1 MKEIAATPNIP
12 QAVLDAEGPFVTLYL
27 DTTVQSEDAPKNLDL
42 RWQALRDKA
51 AAGGASTAALEALDA
66 VVDGAHTKGDG
77 VAAIT
82 SGDQLVLRRHLS
94 QPIEDGIS
102 VGPLPFLLPLI
113 EWEQDNP
120 FVAVV
125 LADRIGAE
133 IHLLYASH
141 PSAELEVEGDD
152 WPVRR
157 VNPGGWSQRRFQ
169 QRAENLWEENAG
181 QVADVLTRLVAGFPL
196 QLIVVSGDVRA
207 VGFLQD
213 HLPENVTEKVHVIE
227 GVQAHELDVIAEEL
241 HKAVAAHAGQ
251 TTESLLEVF
260 REERGQEDR
269 AVEGWEPTF
278 DALRKAQVQTLFVAR
293 AEAGKTAYI
302 LPASPDQVAL
312 DRGSLEGLGIGEPAE
327 VQASDALVRAALA
340 TGAGVRVIPQL
351 PAEHGP
357 AEGAGAILRYT
368 T

>member
-1 MKEIAATPNIP
+1 MKETVATPNIP

-27 DTTVQSEDAPKNLDL
+27 DTTAQTEDAPKTIDL
-42 RWQALRDKA
+42 RWQALRREA
-51 AAGGASTAALEALDA
+51 ASGGASEAALQALDS

-77 VAAIT
+77 VAAIV
-82 SGDQLVLRRHLS
+82 SGDRLVLRRHLS

-120 FVAVV
+120 FIAVV

-157 VNPGGWSQRRFQ
+157 VSPGGWSQRRFQ
-169 QRAENLWEENAG
+169 QRAENLWEENAE

-196 QLIVVSGDVRA
+196 ELVVVSGDVRA
-207 VGFLQD
+207 VGFLTE
-213 HLPENVTEKVHVIE
+213 HLPENVSEMVHVIE
-227 GVQAHELDVIAEEL
+227 GVQAHELEVIAEEL
-241 HKAVAAHAGQ
+241 HKTIAAQTGQ

-260 REERGQEDR
+260 REERGQADR
-269 AVEGWEPTF
+269 AVEGWDATC
-278 DALRKAQVQTLFVAR
+278 DALRKAQVGTLFVTR
-293 AEAGKTAYI
+293 AETGKNAYI

-312 DRGSLEGLGIGEPAE
+312 ERATLEGLGLGEPAQ
-327 VQASDALVRAALA
+327 VAASDALVRAALA
-340 TGAGVRVIPQL
+340 TGAAIRVIPQL